1 MVTPVLHGKQQPKG
15 LCSTMLHSE
24 QFITA
29 HEERSKKKPVQLCGD
44 EVDFVKYQQE
54 EVDQTLIE
62 LNHIQ

>member
-24 QFITA
+24 QFA
-29 HEERSKKKPVQLCGD
+29 HEERSKKQPVQLCED
-44 EVDFVKYQQE
+44 EVDFVNYQQE